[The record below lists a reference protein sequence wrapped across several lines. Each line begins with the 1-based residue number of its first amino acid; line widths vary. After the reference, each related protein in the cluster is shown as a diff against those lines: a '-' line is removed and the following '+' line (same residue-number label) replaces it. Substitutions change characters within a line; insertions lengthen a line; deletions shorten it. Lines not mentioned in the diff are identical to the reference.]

1 MLPPPTSPHSPP
13 YSLAMKTLPY
23 LLLLLIL
30 LHQIKGFRAIK
41 DKTNRK
47 AGEGF
52 LSNNI
57 LVAGNQGVTNT
68 KLKQILKQVLRRH
81 LKHCF
86 TQQSG
91 KAVTVTLCKED
102 FRKLLSNKDKQRRNT
117 KHYMERMK
125 RRM

>member
-1 MLPPPTSPHSPP
+1 MLPPPTSPHSTPC
-13 YSLAMKTLPY
+13 SLAMKTLPY

-30 LHQIKGFRAIK
+30 LPQIKGFRAIK

-47 AGEGF
+47 AREGF

-86 TQQSG
+86 MKQSRKG
-91 KAVTVTLCKED
+91 LIVTLCKED
-102 FRKLLSNKDKQRRNT
+102 FRKLISKKLKKRKNT
-117 KHYMERMK
+117 KHYMERVM
-125 RRM
+125 